1 MVTAGRSAFSTRAV
15 PANSNRAAKGTM
27 NELVI
32 ERHPCIDAGFL
43 LTYSTRGQRPAR
55 GKAHIFEALRALGKV
70 SFPIRYRFRPRPV
83 FVFFSGGPSSGPG
96 PGSFGRSWPR

>member
-70 SFPIRYRFRPRPV
+70 SFPFRYGFRPTAV
-83 FVFFSGGPSSGPG
+83 FCFFYGAPSSGSGTWTLSP
-96 PGSFGRSWPR
+96 S